1 MPATK
6 KSAKKTAP
14 KKAAVA
20 KAVKVKAPVKKAV
33 APKKPKLTAAEKKL
47 AQFSTRFS
55 KALRTVPDFPKKG
68 IQFKDI
74 TTVLKDKKI
83 FAETID
89 LLSGIYKDKKITKVV
104 GVESRG
110 FVFGGALAY
119 KLGAGFVIV
128 RKPKKL
134 PAETIREEYALEY
147 GTDALEIHVD
157 AIKKGDRV
165 LIHDD
170 LLATGGT
177 AAATCKLIERL
188 GGKVEEVC
196 FLTELG
202 FLNGRQKLG
211 NYNVRA
217 LVNFSAE

>member
-147 GTDALEIHVD
+147 GT
-157 AIKKGDRV
+157 
-165 LIHDD
+165 
-170 LLATGGT
+170 
-177 AAATCKLIERL
+177 
-188 GGKVEEVC
+188 
-196 FLTELG
+196 
-202 FLNGRQKLG
+202 
-211 NYNVRA
+211 
-217 LVNFSAE
+217 